1 MLPAMHTRHACRGP
15 ALETHTLE
23 SLPVMQLHHGI
34 DLKRT
39 VVSYFGVLH
48 HSVPLVELHT
58 ARQVLLVPKHHLIL
72 GDACSQLQP
81 ERAAEPVRH
90 NLQSPSLGQEPQ
102 LEAHHECLRSHHGP

>member
-1 MLPAMHTRHACRGP
+1 
-15 ALETHTLE
+15 
-23 SLPVMQLHHGI
+23 MQLHHGI

-39 VVSYFGVLH
+39 VVGYFGVLD
-48 HSVPLVELHT
+48 HSIPLVELHT

-90 NLQSPSLGQEPQ
+90 NLQSPSLGRKHSSRRTMDASAHTTAHKLQELQ
-102 LEAHHECLRSHHGP
+102 LCLD